1 MFFQSAF
8 QIIMCCKSLSTFIFK
23 VNLKLDFI
31 ENLTLFLDC
40 FMSSASCSSHII
52 RNSQRTP
59 GCKLR
64 ITKQV
69 TGKLGLAVFLIL
81 KINKQKLL
89 SKPPFQKVLPPRVSK
104 VLQMAGHART
114 VMRSPHKTWPLLCF
128 HSPFQLMAYSWGELT
143 RRNENKLPP
152 QLENHTEAEG
162 TRDVFQIVPPS
173 FAWGERSSA
182 SAHTWTFP
190 YNHHHPSWFLRW

>member
-1 MFFQSAF
+1 MRLYWKLN
-8 QIIMCCKSLSTFIFK
+8 IISGLFHVLS
-23 VNLKLDFI
+23 
-31 ENLTLFLDC
+31 
-40 FMSSASCSSHII
+40 SCSSHSIH
-52 RNSQRTP
+52 NSQRTP
-59 GCKLR
+59 GSKLR

-69 TGKLGLAVFLIL
+69 TGKLGLAVAVFLIL

-162 TRDVFQIVPPS
+162 TRDVLQTVPPS